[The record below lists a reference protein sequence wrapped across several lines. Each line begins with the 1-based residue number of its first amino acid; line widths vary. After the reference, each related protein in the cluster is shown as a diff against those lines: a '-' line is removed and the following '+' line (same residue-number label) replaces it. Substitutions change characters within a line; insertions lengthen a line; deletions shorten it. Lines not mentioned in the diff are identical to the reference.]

1 MSEQGSKNTTPI
13 NKPEAADELISLLM
27 ECGRD
32 FYQRGWVLGTSGN
45 FSAVVSTNP
54 LRLVITASGMDKGRL
69 QQDQFVQLDESGAVI
84 AGGGK
89 PSDETQLHL
98 TLVRER
104 GARAVLHTHSV
115 WGTILSQV
123 FADQGGISILGWEM
137 LKGLSGVCT
146 HEHREWLPIID
157 NAQDMTALA
166 KVLEDTL
173 RKHPAAHGFLLRGHG
188 LYTWGQSLNEARR
201 HIEIFEFLLEV
212 TERTHFTERIT
223 LSDFAKER

>member
-1 MSEQGSKNTTPI
+1 MSEQGGKATTPM
-13 NKPEAADELISLLM
+13 NNPDAADELISLLM

-45 FSAVVSTNP
+45 FSTVVSTDP

-69 QQDQFVQLDESGAVI
+69 QPDQFVQLDESSAVI
-84 AGGGK
+84 AGSGK

-104 GARAVLHTHSV
+104 GAKAVLHTHSV
-115 WGTILSQV
+115 WATILSNA
-123 FADQGGISILGWEM
+123 FADQGGISITGLEM
-137 LKGLSGVCT
+137 LKGLAGVRT
-146 HEHREWLPIID
+146 HEQLEWLPIIE

-166 KVLEDTL
+166 KVLEDVL
-173 RKHPAAHGFLLRGHG
+173 RNHPAAHGFLLRGHG

-212 TERTHFTERIT
+212 TARTGLTEKV
-223 LSDFAKER
+223 L